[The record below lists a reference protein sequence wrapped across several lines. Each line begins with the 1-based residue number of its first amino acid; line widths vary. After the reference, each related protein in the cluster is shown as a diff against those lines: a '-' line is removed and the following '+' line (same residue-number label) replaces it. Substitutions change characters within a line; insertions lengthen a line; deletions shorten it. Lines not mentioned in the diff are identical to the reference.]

1 MNKIFKSSNSC
12 TVHNTLMFMFNRT
25 FFYFKVETKLED
37 LPGYRQDVKSLC
49 ITFWQFGLDIRTYV
63 NLTAERLTQ
72 TTKELAKEKD
82 ANDDSI
88 FKGYASLVVC
98 ILSHGGLETVYG
110 IDGKAVNIK
119 DLQLAFSAEQ
129 CPELYG
135 KPKVFFIHKHLQHQ
149 ADQTITADLV
159 AAQHE
164 KEPKNGDDNCAGRPT
179 AAVHHSTKHPQ
190 SSRTPINVTPPLSD
204 VIQLL
209 CQGIVY
215 SEYGTKFVQGLCFHL
230 RCVNLAKFNSLRD
243 IYGAYLALLQ
253 QTAKE
258 MLTAHNCLGLN
269 VSPLYLSTLSSNMIV
284 GFKTVPLKDRCTQI
298 YFYGNN
304 SASNY
309 QDLAKFITE
318 KIKGIKLESTD
329 AVG

>member
-1 MNKIFKSSNSC
+1 M
-12 TVHNTLMFMFNRT
+12 
-25 FFYFKVETKLED
+25 
-37 LPGYRQDVKSLC
+37 
-49 ITFWQFGLDIRTYV
+49 
-63 NLTAERLTQ
+63 
-72 TTKELAKEKD
+72 
-82 ANDDSI
+82 
-88 FKGYASLVVC
+88 VC

-149 ADQTITADLV
+149 V

-164 KEPKNGDDNCAGRPT
+164 KQ
-179 AAVHHSTKHPQ
+179 PQ
-190 SSRTPINVTPPLSD
+190 SSKAPINVTPPLSD

-230 RCVNLAKFNSLRD
+230 RCVNQVKFNGLRD
-243 IYGAYLALLQ
+243 IHGAYLALLQ

-258 MLTAHNCLGLN
+258 MLTAYNCLGLN
-269 VSPLYLSTLSSNMIV
+269 VSPLYLSTLSSNMMV

-298 YFYGNN
+298 YCFGNN
-304 SASNY
+304 SAIGSY

-318 KIKGIKLESTD
+318 KFKDINLKLID
-329 AVG
+329 AFG